1 MSAIWELPWN
11 GRHWHEM
18 PGDDADVKKMN
29 FYLWKMGRL
38 QYAEEEAQIGEDG
51 EIVPGRLRRVQH
63 ENFGKFGM
71 TAALERK
78 RESERGPVVPVDARI
93 PVGDGRLVALR
104 ARLVAER
111 PRLGFT
117 TRLAELA
124 EMDVSHI
131 RKIACAG
138 RGCLESI
145 YGRLNRALKVMEA
158 MPADAAL
165 ARSRSCGYKDAECP
179 EGCVPFKVWLEDEA
193 GRQGLRVHTLRTRM
207 MRGKMVMP
215 VVVTVNKRRWSVRTE
230 PAEAGTMNPEPAQ
243 AGTTNGM
250 AGTTSG
256 MRTGEGLAA

>member
-11 GRHWHEM
+11 GRFWHEM

-71 TAALERK
+71 TAAMERK
-78 RESERGPVVPVDARI
+78 RAALGPVKPVEVRLDVRD
-93 PVGDGRLVALR
+93 VRLVALR

-117 TRLAELA
+117 TRLAEMA

-131 RKIACAG
+131 RKIACAA
-138 RGCLESI
+138 RGCRESV
-145 YGRLNRALKVMEA
+145 YLRLDRALRVMEA

-207 MRGKMVMP
+207 MRGTAVMP
-215 VVVTVNKRRWSVRTE
+215 VVVKVNKRRWFVRTE
-230 PAEAGTMNPEPAQ
+230 PAEAGTTNPEPAQ
-243 AGTTNGM
+243 AGTTNGL

-256 MRTGEGLAA
+256 LRTGEGLAA